1 MGDRKMCIQRTKEE
15 QTRGLTPCC
24 FCGGI
29 LRDVFEC
36 GDLEDGSAVGIHWA
50 RTRASVTL
58 LWLLFHS
65 SPSTEKENKNK
76 KCVEAMRRVVYV
88 IRQISCF
95 YLCVCFL
102 LLLSNHHTNISTTTP
117 PSAGRFKRIYSIQLG
132 TVNWKC

>member
-1 MGDRKMCIQRTKEE
+1 
-15 QTRGLTPCC
+15 
-24 FCGGI
+24 
-29 LRDVFEC
+29 
-36 GDLEDGSAVGIHWA
+36 
-50 RTRASVTL
+50 
-58 LWLLFHS
+58 
-65 SPSTEKENKNK
+65 
-76 KCVEAMRRVVYV
+76 MRRVVYV